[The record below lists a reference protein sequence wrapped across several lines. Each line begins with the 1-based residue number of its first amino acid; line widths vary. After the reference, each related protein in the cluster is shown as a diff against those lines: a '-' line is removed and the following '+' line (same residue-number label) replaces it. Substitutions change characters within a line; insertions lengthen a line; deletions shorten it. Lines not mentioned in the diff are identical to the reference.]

1 MEHSHHASSHHEH
14 GEAHDSHAGGHE
26 GMIEEYKRRF
36 FVSLGL
42 TIPIL
47 ILSDMIQ
54 EWAGFE
60 LTFTYEKQTLF
71 VLATIVYVYG
81 GWPFLKG
88 SIDELRQRNPG
99 MMMLIGLA
107 ISVAYFYSVAIVFG
121 YGHGHDFFWELA
133 TLIVIMLLGHWIE
146 MRSIMGASNALQQ
159 LVRLL
164 PSVAHRI
171 NGSDIEDV
179 PVSALAA
186 GDLILVK
193 PGEQIPVDGELLKG
207 RTTVDE

>member
-14 GEAHDSHAGGHE
+14 GEAHDSHTGGHE

-60 LTFTYEKQTLF
+60 LTFPYEKETLF

-88 SIDELRQRNPG
+88 SID
-99 MMMLIGLA
+99 
-107 ISVAYFYSVAIVFG
+107 
-121 YGHGHDFFWELA
+121 
-133 TLIVIMLLGHWIE
+133 
-146 MRSIMGASNALQQ
+146 
-159 LVRLL
+159 
-164 PSVAHRI
+164 
-171 NGSDIEDV
+171 
-179 PVSALAA
+179 
-186 GDLILVK
+186 
-193 PGEQIPVDGELLKG
+193 
-207 RTTVDE
+207 